1 MFDLV
6 RNNKKFI
13 QIVLAFI
20 MLPFALWGVDSYVRM
35 GGGDDVAKV
44 GDISIS
50 LGEFQQALRDQQDRL
65 RPQLGGNVD
74 QELLDN
80 PELRRNVLQNLIH
93 QRLLALHA
101 GKSKL
106 GVSDE
111 VLAGFISS
119 VPSLQEGGKFSRE
132 RYQSLV
138 ASQGMS
144 IEMFEARVRQDLLM
158 QQAMMAVGDAAV
170 SGKVPTDHWLA
181 AQMEERI
188 ISESILRADPY
199 LAESKPDAAAVK
211 RYYDENQARFQKP
224 EQVRLAY
231 VVLSQEKLIENAKIE
246 DAAVK
251 AWYAANEARYKQPE
265 QRQASH
271 ILLRVEQG
279 APEADV
285 QLARSKI
292 EQLASDLKS
301 RPNDFPKLAKQHSQ
315 DPGSAEKGGDLG
327 FFGRGMM
334 VKPFEDAVFGLKE
347 NQISEVVRSDFGFHL
362 IKLSGI
368 RPERVR
374 ALAEVRSEIVSELKR
389 QAGMKQYAEAAEG
402 FANTVYEQPDTLQPA
417 AEKFG
422 LTVKESDW
430 LSKGERTLMPPL
442 SNPKLLQAVFAADV
456 VKNRRNTESIEVAP
470 NTLISARV
478 LEHRPAEVE
487 SFATVS
493 ASIEKTLA
501 REASVARATALGQVQ
516 LDKLQKGEK
525 LDVSW
530 GAERAVSRLHAPGLS
545 PDAQVAVLNAPSG
558 KLPVFVGTKVP
569 GGFAMYRI
577 SSVKSFA
584 DGKDGEAAA
593 RARGLRQQYAQVVA
607 QEELAGW
614 LAALQQ
620 RFPVQINASALERK

>member
-13 QIVLAFI
+13 QIVLALI

-144 IEMFEARVRQDLLM
+144 VEMFEARVRQDLLM

-170 SGKVPTDHWLA
+170 SGKVPTDHWLV

-251 AWYAANEARYKQPE
+251 AWYLANEARYKQPE

-301 RPNDFPKLAKQHSQ
+301 KPNDFPKLAKLHSQ

-347 NQISEVVRSDFGFHL
+347 NQISAVVRSDFGFHL
-362 IKLSGI
+362 IKLSGV

-422 LTVKESDW
+422 LTIKESDW

-501 REASVARATALGQVQ
+501 REASVARATALGLEQ

-530 GAERAVSRLHAPGLS
+530 GAERTVSRLHAPGLS
-545 PDAQVAVLNAPSG
+545 PDAQAAVLNAPSG

-577 SSVKSFA
+577 SSVKPFA